1 MRVYRPYCAPAF
13 ASSMATA
20 AGVSIEKVEILGV
33 TEARRT
39 LAFNQQPSRS
49 SDISEFARRLTDTGL
64 ELDMRGKKV
73 EVVQKPGGAETGLLE
88 RGLVGRRAGSVA
100 VETLV
105 TGNQKHMQAQ
115 QTHIFVTY
123 DMIMCARLVAHVFVC
138 ACQAK
143 FSTPGAMTN

>member
-13 ASSMATA
+13 ASSMAIA

-49 SDISEFARRLTDTGL
+49 SDISQFARRLTDTGL

-105 TGNQKHMQAQ
+105 TGNLNTCKHSKL
-115 QTHIFVTY
+115 TY
-123 DMIMCARLVAHVFVC
+123 
-138 ACQAK
+138 
-143 FSTPGAMTN
+143 S